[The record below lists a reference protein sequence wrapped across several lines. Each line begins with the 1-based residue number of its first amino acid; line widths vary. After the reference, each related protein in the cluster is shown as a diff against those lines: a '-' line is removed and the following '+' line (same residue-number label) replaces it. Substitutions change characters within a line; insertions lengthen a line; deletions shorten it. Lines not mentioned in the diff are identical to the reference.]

1 FDELEDVRP
10 LYLGM
15 LLHDIAKG
23 RGGGHVT
30 KGVVV
35 ARRVLARL
43 GIGGELADAVVFLV
57 GAHLEMSQTS
67 QQRDL
72 NEPALIAAFADRV
85 GTLERMNLL
94 MLLTYADH
102 CAVGPGIWNRWKA
115 SLLFD
120 LYGRTRRELE
130 ARREGRPAEA
140 TTGRDR
146 AAAELRAAFPEEEV
160 ERHFALLPER
170 YLRATSAERIAS
182 HFRLVRARGE
192 RKAAFAWADLGDG
205 HGSELTVTADDRL
218 GLFSLVAGT
227 LAVQGIDILSADL
240 FTRDDGIVL
249 DTLLVAEVP
258 GHRPLRAERRAR
270 LEAALLDAVAGR
282 LSVPEAFERW
292 RHSARRTRR
301 PGGRAAKPARV
312 RFEQET
318 SALATVVEVRAPD
331 QPGLAY
337 TLAHALAEL
346 GLDIM
351 SARIATAKALALDVF
366 YVRDATG
373 RKLAPDALAGV
384 EQALLDALGAGDKRR
399 SDR

>member
-1 FDELEDVRP
+1 V
-10 LYLGM
+10 
-15 LLHDIAKG
+15 H
-23 RGGGHVT
+23 
-30 KGVVV
+30 
-35 ARRVLARL
+35 
-43 GIGGELADAVVFLV
+43 
-57 GAHLEMSQTS
+57 
-67 QQRDL
+67 
-72 NEPALIAAFADRV
+72 
-85 GTLERMNLL
+85 
-94 MLLTYADH
+94 
-102 CAVGPGIWNRWKA
+102 
-115 SLLFD
+115 
-120 LYGRTRRELE
+120 
-130 ARREGRPAEA
+130 
-140 TTGRDR
+140 
-146 AAAELRAAFPEEEV
+146 
-160 ERHFALLPER
+160 
-170 YLRATSAERIAS
+170 
-182 HFRLVRARGE
+182 
-192 RKAAFAWADLGDG
+192 
-205 HGSELTVTADDRL
+205 
-218 GLFSLVAGT
+218 
-227 LAVQGIDILSADL
+227 GIDILSADL

-312 RFEQET
+312 KFEQET

-346 GLDIM
+346 GLDIT